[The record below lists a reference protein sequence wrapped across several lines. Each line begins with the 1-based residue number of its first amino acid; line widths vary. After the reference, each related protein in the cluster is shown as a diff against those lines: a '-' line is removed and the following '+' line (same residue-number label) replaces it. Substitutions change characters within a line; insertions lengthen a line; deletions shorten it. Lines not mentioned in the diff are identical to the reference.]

1 MRWFVIL
8 STLALLIL
16 VPFVLFEESFNQ
28 LGDRVV
34 QGGGSSWVVGL
45 AVAALLGSDVLLPV
59 PSSVVSAAAGVLL
72 GFWRGALAVWIGMS
86 LSCLI
91 GYLIG
96 SRSSNLTRRFVGDA
110 GLARASAIAHRYG
123 DMAIVFCRPVPVL
136 AEATVIL
143 AGMVKAPMGR
153 VLALGMAAN
162 AGVAAGY
169 AAIGAFSMS
178 MDSFLLAFIGSLAVP
193 GLGLLAGRIWFKN
206 QS

>member
-16 VPFVLFEESFNQ
+16 VPFVLFEEYFNQ
-28 LGDRVV
+28 LGERIAH
-34 QGGGSSWVVGL
+34 GGASSWTV
-45 AVAALLGSDVLLPV
+45 AFAIAALLGSDVFLPV

-72 GFWRGALAVWIGMS
+72 GFWKGAVAVWIGMS
-86 LSCLI
+86 VSCLI
-91 GYLIG
+91 GYLVG
-96 SRSSNLTRRFVGDA
+96 ARSSNLTRRFVGDA

-123 DMAIVFCRPVPVL
+123 DMAIVLCRPVPVL

-143 AGMVKAPMGR
+143 AGLVKAPIGR
-153 VLALGMAAN
+153 VLALSMAAN

-169 AAIGAFSMS
+169 AAIGAFAMS

-193 GLGLLAGRIWFKN
+193 GMALLAARIWFRN
-206 QS
+206 S